1 MSAREGLSPRVR
13 GNRVFG
19 GQQRDVDGPIPA
31 RAGQPLDLS
40 LGEGDYTA
48 YPRACG
54 ATMLARMRRAIKAG
68 LSPRVRGNLLRRALV
83 LHAPGPITA
92 RAGQP

>member
-54 ATMLARMRRAIKAG
+54 ATMLARMRRAIKAFG
-68 LSPRVRGNLLRRALV
+68 LCQRWGQKRFVFEGMRGRDT
-83 LHAPGPITA
+83 GA
-92 RAGQP
+92 RDH